1 MLAEVAMSGAMLV
14 IAMTLTMKV
23 LGWVGTE
30 RRAWD
35 HRQWAV
41 QEAAN
46 VMERVTSRSYASL
59 TPDSVRAL
67 ALSPQAKAL
76 LPESELKVEVGD
88 KRSAEG
94 IGSKRIALHLRWRN
108 RFGEWDAPVRL
119 VAWIYDRRP
128 R

>member
-1 MLAEVAMSGAMLV
+1 MLAEVAMSGAMLM

-23 LGWVGTE
+23 LGWVGME

-46 VMERVTSRSYASL
+46 LMERVTSRPYASV
-59 TPDSVRAL
+59 TADSVAAL
-67 ALSPQAKAL
+67 TLSPQAKAL
-76 LPESELKVEVGD
+76 LPAAELKVNVGEN
-88 KRSAEG
+88 RSPEG
-94 IGSKRIALHLRWRN
+94 IGSKRIDLHLRWHN

>member
-46 VMERVTSRSYASL
+46 LMERVTSRSYASV
-59 TPDSVRAL
+59 TPDSVRAMT
-67 ALSPQAKAL
+67 LSPQAKAL
-76 LPESELKVEVGD
+76 LPESDLKVEVGE
-88 KRSAEG
+88 KRTAEG
-94 IGSKRIALHLRWRN
+94 IGSKRIALQLRWRN

-119 VAWIYDRRP
+119 VAWTHDRRP
-128 R
+128 K

>member
-1 MLAEVAMSGAMLV
+1 MLAEVAMSGAMLL

-23 LGWVGTE
+23 LGWVGME

-46 VMERVTSRSYASL
+46 LMERLTSRPYASVTS
-59 TPDSVRAL
+59 DSVASVT
-67 ALSPQAKAL
+67 LSPQAKAL
-76 LPESELKVEVGD
+76 LPAAELKGELGENH
-88 KRSAEG
+88 SADG
-94 IGSKRIALHLRWRN
+94 IGSKRIALQLRWRN

-119 VAWIYDRRP
+119 VAWIHDRRP